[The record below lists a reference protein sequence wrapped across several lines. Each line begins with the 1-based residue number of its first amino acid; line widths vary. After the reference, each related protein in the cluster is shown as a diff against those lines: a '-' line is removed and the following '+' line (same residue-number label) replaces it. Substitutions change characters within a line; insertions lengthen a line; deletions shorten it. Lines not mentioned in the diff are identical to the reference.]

1 MNFLQEALSYIFTAA
16 NWSGPAG
23 IGVRIVEHL
32 QYTAIAVVFSVLV
45 AIPIGLIIGHTG
57 RGTFLVVTGVNAL
70 RALPTLGVLLLGVVN
85 NLLVLSN
92 FKSYWI
98 SAIYGLIILIALVL
112 ARFTSGR
119 RQT

>member
-1 MNFLQEALSYIFTAA
+1 
-16 NWSGPAG
+16 
-23 IGVRIVEHL
+23 
-32 QYTAIAVVFSVLV
+32 
-45 AIPIGLIIGHTG
+45 
-57 RGTFLVVTGVNAL
+57 
-70 RALPTLGVLLLGVVN
+70 VLLLGVVN